1 MIELADSQGIK
12 GAGNFIVIFFLLI
25 PDSSLSRLAF
35 RLLEIQTGG
44 RHRSDFVV
52 LLLISLLVK
61 YYPAKGKLFIL
72 HKTCGPCVN
81 S

>member
-12 GAGNFIVIFFLLI
+12 GAGHFIVIFFLLI

-44 RHRSDFVV
+44 VDQI
-52 LLLISLLVK
+52 LLSYCLISLLVK